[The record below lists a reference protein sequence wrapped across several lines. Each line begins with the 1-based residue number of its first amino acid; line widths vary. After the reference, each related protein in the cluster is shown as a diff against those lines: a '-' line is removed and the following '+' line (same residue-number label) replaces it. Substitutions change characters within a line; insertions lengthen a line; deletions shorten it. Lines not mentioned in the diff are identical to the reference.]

1 MIGDNPEVSVGAD
14 PDLTEIREADCSGLG
29 SDPKCKKRIFSVIA
43 SSRGVSQM
51 MLLQNITF
59 TQLKQIVQKNPPIK
73 SIKQDIQLLGL
84 VFFFLFGL
92 PKLNSCL
99 QLQQLSASK

>member
-1 MIGDNPEVSVGAD
+1 
-14 PDLTEIREADCSGLG
+14 
-29 SDPKCKKRIFSVIA
+29 
-43 SSRGVSQM
+43 M

-84 VFFFLFGL
+84 VFFFFWFTKTQLLFAT
-92 PKLNSCL
+92 STVV
-99 QLQQLSASK
+99 S